1 MKISIIRSGSVAVLL
16 GMLSSVVASAGPM
29 NSVLGVSSDP
39 YFQVGSVEVSAR
51 PIQKAKVNPHEMSAL
66 QNEFLMA
73 TRYNYRASFEQFAA
87 PENPMGIAN
96 IALEIW
102 KIIEDNRAVLTVSR
116 QNVKALP
123 NIAKYDWTSLTG
135 WKPEHGVEISL
146 KVKNVYGIE
155 VINLTY
161 VVNAIYGGSVK
172 GIGKFIASAR
182 VVPKNIDVLWGFNM
196 DVNVAEVSV
205 QNIGTEKN
213 PVAAI
218 TLDVGVTY
226 GSIMRQTS
234 FTNTYRIEG
243 DGKIVDVNQAKTY
256 FGENESSGFL
266 INKK

>member
-1 MKISIIRSGSVAVLL
+1 MKMSFIRSSSVAVLL
-16 GMLSSVVASAGPM
+16 GMLSSGIASAGAL
-29 NSVLGVSSDP
+29 SSAKEVSSDP
-39 YFQVGSVEVSAR
+39 YFQVDSVEVSAR
-51 PIQKAKVNPHEMSAL
+51 PVHKTKVNAQQMSAL
-66 QNEFLMA
+66 EREFNFSS
-73 TRYNYRASFEQFAA
+73 RYDIRNTFEQYAV
-87 PENPMGIAN
+87 PENPMGIAK

-146 KVKNVYGIE
+146 KVKNYYGIE

-172 GIGKFIASAR
+172 GVGKFIASAR

-226 GSIMRQTS
+226 GSLLRQTS

-243 DGKIVDVNQAKTY
+243 DGKIIDVNQAKTY
-256 FGENESSGFL
+256 FGENEFNGFL
-266 INKK
+266 TSKK